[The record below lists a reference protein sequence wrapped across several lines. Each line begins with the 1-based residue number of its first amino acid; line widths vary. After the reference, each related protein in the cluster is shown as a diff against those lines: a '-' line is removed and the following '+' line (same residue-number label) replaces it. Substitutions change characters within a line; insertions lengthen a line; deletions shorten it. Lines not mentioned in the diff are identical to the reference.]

1 MFTYFICQSVVM
13 EHVGVC
19 IIFFSIS
26 HLRNVTSTFTPWS
39 GSVSK
44 QLVLIDV

>member
-1 MFTYFICQSVVM
+1 MFTYFISQSVVM

-19 IIFFSIS
+19 NFFSIS